1 MDASS
6 GTTDGSLASTNASS
20 SLDCLGGGTIEGNQA
35 GERGGALYA
44 TRGAQAKWHACHSSM
59 NSASL
64 GAAVYASHSAVELRE
79 GSTLAYD
86 EVRLGLAWCWGW
98 GWLGVRVWD

>member
-6 GTTDGSLASTNASS
+6 GTTDGTLALTDAFS
-20 SLDCLGGGTIEGNQA
+20 SLECLGGGMLEENQA

-44 TRGAQAKWHACHSSM
+44 TRGAKAKWYACHSFK

-64 GAAVYASHSAVELRE
+64 GAAIYASHSVIELRE
-79 GSTLAYD
+79 GSTLSND
-86 EVRLGLAWCWGW
+86 KVSGWVGLVWVGLGF
-98 GWLGVRVWD
+98 VWV